1 MRVAR
6 TTNRRPGHRSP
17 VALALGSVLLVL
29 VAGGA
34 LVVRDGQAALVL
46 AISALVVWALALG
59 SAQPPGPTT

>member
-1 MRVAR
+1 
-6 TTNRRPGHRSP
+6 
-17 VALALGSVLLVL
+17 LALGSVLLVL